1 MPMFFSFW
9 VKYQD
14 TWSLPNNFC
23 SINSRRFLLT
33 AVNWLMHAI
42 AVGYSTCTDLP
53 AGHTFLNWSAHYR
66 NLCVTLIVN
75 RLHYYI
81 SYYIQA

>member
-14 TWSLPNNFC
+14 TLSLPNNFC

-33 AVNWLMHAI
+33 AVNWLMRAI
-42 AVGYSTCTDLP
+42 VVGYSACTDFITGC
-53 AGHTFLNWSAHYR
+53 A
-66 NLCVTLIVN
+66 
-75 RLHYYI
+75 YI
-81 SYYIQA
+81 SKLNSTL